1 MGMPRPHLARLLAII
16 GLLVLLLPLGAAFAA
31 EPAPPSTA
39 SPQQF
44 QKLVE
49 TLKDEQ
55 RRAELVATLEALI
68 AAQQRT
74 EAEAGPPTLSG
85 KLIEIAN
92 RLADDG
98 GQVVVTLRQQVER
111 WQTAAGSVA
120 DSLEATATP
129 GRGRDA
135 AMNFIAIFIV
145 GWSVELAAWWLLRRP
160 RRALDVS
167 ASSGFAGRLG
177 RGALRGVFGLVP
189 VLLFAATAYGTALL
203 LAPPAAVQAMALN
216 FVNAYAMARAA
227 MALALVLLSPTAPA
241 LRLLPLSDDGSR
253 GLSRWLWRIVIVSVG
268 GYFLIGAVSLLGVPR
283 RGIQFLFDMLVLLV
297 GGVAIAFILS
307 QRRRLSGWLHRQ
319 AQATSDRFARSTL
332 LSALAYSW
340 HLLAIAYVIAFAV
353 ISVFRIQGG
362 RQMMITGTIAT
373 LAAALV
379 AWLGIRLVAG
389 MLRRPAAATGA
400 PTELSTRLAAY
411 GPAIRLLLAVLIVL
425 AAIIAALQGWGV
437 NAIGWLLGGG
447 GAKLL
452 GAAFSIA
459 LAAALAVLVWEVSNN
474 VITRFLTH
482 ARNGTPVKRS
492 ARARTLL
499 PLLQNIIMVVL
510 AVIVALIALSE
521 LGVNIGPL
529 LAGAGVVGLAIGFGS
544 QKLVQ
549 DVITGFFILAED
561 GINVGDVVQVGTTS
575 GLVEDV
581 SVRSI
586 KLRDLSGNV
595 HLVPFSAV
603 DTVTNMSKGYS
614 YYLLDIAVAYR
625 EDTDEVSQVCR
636 EIIEEMRQ
644 EPEFAAKILSP
655 LEVLGLDSFADSAV
669 IIKARIKTLPIEQW
683 AVGREFNR
691 RMKKRFDALGIEFPF
706 PHRTV
711 YFGADKAG
719 QAQPLHLRVD
729 RVLPAAGPDGQRPP
743 QRVAPDRER
752 PPVPDVTPSP
762 PPEFPPAADDAAG
775 RPASAEDAPPFSPGR
790 RPPGAGHPAPAVPP
804 ASGDD
809 AG

>member
-1 MGMPRPHLARLLAII
+1 MGLRSLLLAGLVAVI
-16 GLLVLLLPLGAAFAA
+16 GVLALLLPMGVASAA
-31 EPAPPSTA
+31 EPAPDPA
-39 SPQQF
+39 ANPQQL

-49 TLKDEQ
+49 TLRDDQ
-55 RRAELVATLEALI
+55 RRAELLATLEALL
-68 AAQQRT
+68 AAQQKT
-74 EAEAGPPTLSG
+74 EAEDGPPTLSRR
-85 KLIEIAN
+85 LIEIVN

-98 GQVVVTLRQQVER
+98 GEVVATLRQQAER

-120 DSLEATATP
+120 DSLETTAAP
-129 GRGRDA
+129 SRGRDA
-135 AMNFIAIFIV
+135 AMGFITIFAA
-145 GWSVELAAWWLLRRP
+145 GWCVELVAWWLLRGS
-160 RRALDVS
+160 RRSLEA
-167 ASSGFAGRLG
+167 AAPAGFSKRLS
-177 RGALRGVFGLVP
+177 RGALRGLLDLVP
-189 VLLFAATAYGTALL
+189 VALFAAAAYGTALL
-203 LAPPAAVQAMALN
+203 LVPPPAVQSMALN
-216 FVNAYAMARAA
+216 FVNAYAIARAA
-227 MALALVLLSPTAPA
+227 MALAQVLLSPAAPA
-241 LRLLPLSDDGSR
+241 LRLLPLSDDSSR
-253 GLSRWLWRIVIVSVG
+253 AISRWLWRIVGVSVG
-268 GYFLIGAVSLLGVPR
+268 GYFLIGAFSLLGVPR

-297 GGVAIAFILS
+297 GGVAIAFIVS
-307 QRRRLSGWLHRQ
+307 QRRRLSGWLHRR
-319 AQATSDRFARSTL
+319 ALASADRFAVSTL
-332 LSALAYSW
+332 LSALAYAW
-340 HLLAIAYVIAFAV
+340 YLFAMAYVVAFVV

-373 LAAALV
+373 LLAALG

-389 MLRRPAAATGA
+389 VLRRPAAAADA
-400 PTELSTRLAAY
+400 PLDLASRLVAY
-411 GPAIRLLLAVLIVL
+411 GPLIRFLLAVLLVL
-425 AAIIAALQGWGV
+425 AAVIAALQGWGV
-437 NAIGWLLGGG
+437 NVVRWLMGGG
-447 GAKLL
+447 GERLL

-459 LAAALAVLVWEVSNN
+459 LTGVLAVLLWEVSNN

-510 AVIVALIALSE
+510 AVIVVLIALSE

-549 DVITGFFILAED
+549 DVITGFFILVED

-614 YYLLDIAVAYR
+614 YYLLNIAVAYR
-625 EDTDEVSQVCR
+625 EDTDEVSRVCR
-636 EIIEEMRQ
+636 EIIDEMRQ
-644 EPEFAAKILSP
+644 EPEFAPKILSP

-706 PHRTV
+706 PHQTV
-711 YFGADKAG
+711 YFGVDKTGTAP
-719 QAQPLHLRVD
+719 PLHLHVD
-729 RVLPAAGPDGQRPP
+729 HLPLSG
-743 QRVAPDRER
+743 RER
-752 PPVPDVTPSP
+752 GERRPETAAPGRERQDVPEVSPPP
-762 PPEFPPAADDAAG
+762 PPEFPTAAMVEEANGQGPAAPERGAPETAAA
-775 RPASAEDAPPFSPGR
+775 RPAPG
-790 RPPGAGHPAPAVPP
+790 GEPP
-804 ASGDD
+804 A
-809 AG
+809 